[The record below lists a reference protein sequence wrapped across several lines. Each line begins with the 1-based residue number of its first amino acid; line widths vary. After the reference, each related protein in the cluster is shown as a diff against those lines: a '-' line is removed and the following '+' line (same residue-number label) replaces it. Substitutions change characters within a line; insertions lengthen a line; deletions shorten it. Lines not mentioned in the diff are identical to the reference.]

1 LNKAAPA
8 ILFVSAPY
16 HCGVVE
22 VAGRWSPL
30 HFCYLADAA
39 AQAGI
44 RPVLYDAMSKM
55 ATHDDIRRVL
65 KERRPKY
72 VGLSAITATLPD
84 TLEVARCARAVLP
97 EAVILLG
104 GVHPSFMPEEAF
116 ELAPAVDFVIRGEG
130 EVTLRDLLRALEAGS
145 DPAAVPGLAF
155 RRDGAVHRTPTRGH
169 MALDETFRARHEL
182 LEWDDYKYFVLPEG
196 RLGAVS
202 TSRGC
207 SHTCTFCS
215 QQKFWAQTWRGRDPK
230 PVAEEI
236 ESLYR
241 DFGVRVLLLTDE
253 FPTKER
259 DRWAELLDRVT
270 ALRHDD
276 LYLLMETRVDDIL
289 RDADL
294 LPAYRKAG
302 IVHIYV
308 GVESGRQARLDLM
321 KKELQ
326 ADQGREALRL
336 LREQGIVTETSF
348 VLGFPDETPETVANT
363 LQMAFWYDPD
373 FAHFLMITPWPYAD
387 LWADLAP
394 RVRERDYRRYNLIDP
409 VVEPEAM
416 ALDALDEALIT
427 CYRDFYMKRFASL
440 LGERDAFKAHYL
452 KRSMQLIMS
461 SSFIVEKFKRFPL
474 LGAAMEGM
482 MRLAGKPRP

>member
-1 LNKAAPA
+1 MSD

-22 VAGRWSPL
+22 VAGRWAPL
-30 HFCYLADAA
+30 HFAYLADAA
-39 AQAGI
+39 AQADVSPAI
-44 RPVLYDAMSKM
+44 YDAMSK
-55 ATHDDIRRVL
+55 AVTHDDIRRVL
-65 KERRPKY
+65 TGRRPKY
-72 VGLSAITATLPD
+72 LGLSAITATLPD
-84 TLEVARCARAVLP
+84 TLEIARTAREVAP
-97 EAVILLG
+97 ETVILLG

-116 ELAPAVDFVIRGEG
+116 ERAPEIDFIIRGEG
-130 EVTLRDLLRALEAGS
+130 EVTLRDLLRTLEAGG

-155 RRDGAVHRTPTRGH
+155 RRDGAVHLTPVRGH
-169 MALDETFRARHEL
+169 MALDESFRARHDL
-182 LEWDDYKYFVLPEG
+182 LEWDDYQYFVLPEG

-215 QQKFWAQTWRGRDPK
+215 QQKFWEQTWRGRDPG

-236 ESLYR
+236 ETLYR
-241 DFGVRVLLLTDE
+241 EFGVRVLLFTDE
-253 FPTKER
+253 YPTKDR
-259 DRWAELLDRVT
+259 DRWADLLERIT
-270 ALRHDD
+270 ALRHPD

-308 GVESGRQARLDLM
+308 GVESGRQATLDLM

-348 VLGFPDETPETVANT
+348 VLGFPDETRDTVKTT
-363 LQMAFWYDPD
+363 LEMAFWYDPD

-387 LWADLAP
+387 LYADLAP
-394 RVRERDYRRYNLIDP
+394 FIRERDYRRYNLIDP
-409 VVEPEAM
+409 VVEPAAM
-416 ALDALDEALIT
+416 TMDQLDEALII

-440 LGERDAFKAHYL
+440 LTERDAFKAQYL
-452 KRSMQLIMS
+452 RRSMQLIMS
-461 SSFIVEKFKRFPL
+461 SSFIVDKFKRFPL

-482 MRLAGKPRP
+482 MRLKGRPGA

>member
-1 LNKAAPA
+1 
-8 ILFVSAPY
+8 
-16 HCGVVE
+16 
-22 VAGRWSPL
+22 
-30 HFCYLADAA
+30 
-39 AQAGI
+39 
-44 RPVLYDAMSKM
+44 M
-55 ATHDDIRRVL
+55 
-65 KERRPKY
+65 
-72 VGLSAITATLPD
+72 
-84 TLEVARCARAVLP
+84 
-97 EAVILLG
+97 
-104 GVHPSFMPEEAF
+104 
-116 ELAPAVDFVIRGEG
+116 
-130 EVTLRDLLRALEAGS
+130 
-145 DPAAVPGLAF
+145 
-155 RRDGAVHRTPTRGH
+155 
-169 MALDETFRARHEL
+169 
-182 LEWDDYKYFVLPEG
+182 
-196 RLGAVS
+196 
-202 TSRGC
+202 
-207 SHTCTFCS
+207 
-215 QQKFWAQTWRGRDPK
+215 
-230 PVAEEI
+230 
-236 ESLYR
+236 
-241 DFGVRVLLLTDE
+241 
-253 FPTKER
+253 
-259 DRWAELLDRVT
+259 
-270 ALRHDD
+270 
-276 LYLLMETRVDDIL
+276 LMETRVDDIL
-289 RDADL
+289 RDAYL